1 MGSLILHPPLRYSQI
16 VSVFPILFIECLSLP
31 LLKKSQNTN
40 SIFQSAMIASLQTPI
55 VVAIF
60 LLAMG
65 FENAAKGL
73 ILSIQKFNVSKAS
86 IPAIMIVVNLVSMIF
101 GPLYI
106 WSLLAS
112 TDCQQSALVS
122 KITLHVFVIS
132 FSFFLLFKAWVVS
145 QKRSWVAVI
154 GFLLI
159 SNRCV
164 WAVLDCLWSY
174 SREVPGGC
182 LYLQDK
188 AAIIGISTGGILVD
202 VFATS
207 TTIVSAFR
215 DVDEDSS
222 NKLQR
227 VYRVLIADNVIRSLL
242 VLAANAFTLNYSMVG
257 TLNIA
262 SGAGGSPTILLIIPA
277 ISNYVYTMATN
288 LEFFWIDVRKDIMQ
302 KS

>member
-1 MGSLILHPPLRYSQI
+1 
-16 VSVFPILFIECLSLP
+16 
-31 LLKKSQNTN
+31 
-40 SIFQSAMIASLQTPI
+40 MIASLQTPI

-65 FENAAKGL
+65 FENAVKGL
-73 ILSIQKFNVSKAS
+73 ILSVQKFNVSKAS
-86 IPAIMIVVNLVSMIF
+86 IPAIMIVVNLVSLIF

-112 TDCQQSALVS
+112 TDCQQSSLVS

-132 FSFFLLFKAWVVS
+132 FSYFLLFKAWVVS
-145 QKRSWVAVI
+145 QKRPWVA
-154 GFLLI
+154 GFAFLLI
-159 SNRCV
+159 ANRCT
-164 WAVLDCLWSY
+164 WAVLDCMWSY
-174 SREVPGGC
+174 SKQIPGGC
-182 LYLQDK
+182 VYIQDK
-188 AAIIGISTGGILVD
+188 TSIIGISTGGILVD
-202 VFATS
+202 VFATT

-222 NKLQR
+222 NQLQR

-262 SGAGGSPTILLIIPA
+262 SGSPSILLIIPA